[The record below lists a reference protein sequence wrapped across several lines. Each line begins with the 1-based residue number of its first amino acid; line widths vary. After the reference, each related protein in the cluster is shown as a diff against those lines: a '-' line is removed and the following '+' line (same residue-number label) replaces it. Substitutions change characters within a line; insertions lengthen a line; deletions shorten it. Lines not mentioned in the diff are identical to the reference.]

1 MFIIVYPIF
10 FYSYFS
16 SFSLF
21 TAQKDNILKSS
32 LKYSILYKPS
42 LNLYLNLKEFT
53 PSNQNVNTINNFNN
67 LFCYLYKKFL
77 HQSNM
82 NCFIINKY
90 QKIIN
95 INVKTNISNIFLK
108 NISTR

>member
-1 MFIIVYPIF
+1 MNKKIKKKYFLGLITFFTIIIMFIIVYPIF

-21 TAQKDNILKSS
+21 TAQTDNIFKSS

-53 PSNQNVNTINNFNN
+53 PSNQNVNTINNFNP
-67 LFCYLYKKFL
+67 LL
-77 HQSNM
+77 
-82 NCFIINKY
+82 
-90 QKIIN
+90 
-95 INVKTNISNIFLK
+95 
-108 NISTR
+108 

>member
-1 MFIIVYPIF
+1 MNKKIKKKYFLRLITVFTIIIMFIIVYPIF

-53 PSNQNVNTINNFNN
+53 PSNQHVNTINNFNP
-67 LFCYLYKKFL
+67 FL
-77 HQSNM
+77 
-82 NCFIINKY
+82 
-90 QKIIN
+90 
-95 INVKTNISNIFLK
+95 
-108 NISTR
+108 